1 MGLGGMANCTCTN
14 SYTSSVSLPDIS
26 SLVFSLEK
34 IKMRAYIP
42 SQRFTQR
49 HPSHHSVCA
58 INPAHRLSPVRLPPV
73 QYQRLQSFAP
83 YFSPPPL
90 SSPPSPCPRWIH
102 HYLAQ

>member
-1 MGLGGMANCTCTN
+1 MANCTCTN
-14 SYTSSVSLPDIS
+14 SYTSSVSLPGIS

-90 SSPPSPCPRWIH
+90 PSPPSPCPRWIH